1 MKVYYTNRNV
11 EIRDAQRR
19 KIEAKFKKVHRIL
32 GGKASTE
39 AHVIFTRQRHL
50 CDAEVTLRALNHTL
64 VVSAAHVDP
73 FVALCA
79 AADKLEKQAVKNKHK
94 MIDVR
99 RPERQRDEPSPAT
112 QAAAR
117 MTAAAVSSDSN
128 HANSRNNRKPRIV
141 HSNRVLP
148 KPGTVEEAVIQ
159 LDERDCDQITF
170 RDAETG
176 GLRVL
181 LRRRDGDLELV
192 DAGN

>member
-11 EIRDAQRR
+11 EIRDTQKR

-32 GGKASTE
+32 GGKPSTE

-64 VVSAAHVDP
+64 VVSAANVDP

-99 RPERQRDEPSPAT
+99 RPERQRDEASPAT

-117 MTAAAVSSDSN
+117 MTEGAAASASN
-128 HANSRNNRKPRIV
+128 HTKPKTKKPRIV

-159 LDERDCDQITF
+159 LDERNCDQITF

-192 DAGN
+192 DAGS

>member
-11 EIRDAQRR
+11 EIRDAQKR

-32 GGKASTE
+32 GGKPSTE
-39 AHVIFTRQRHL
+39 AHVILSRQRHL
-50 CDAEVTLRALNHTL
+50 CDAEVTLRAFNHTL
-64 VVSAAHVDP
+64 VVSAAHADP
-73 FVALCA
+73 FTALSA

-94 MIDVR
+94 LIDVR
-99 RPERQRDEPSPAT
+99 RPERQRGEPSPAT
-112 QAAAR
+112 EAAAR
-117 MTAAAVSSDSN
+117 LTAGPAATDSN
-128 HANSRNNRKPRIV
+128 HANSKNRKPRIV
-141 HSNRVLP
+141 RSKRVLP

-159 LDERDCDQITF
+159 LDERNCDQITF

-192 DAGN
+192 EADS

>member
-11 EIRDAQRR
+11 EIRDTQKR

-32 GGKASTE
+32 GGKPSTE

-117 MTAAAVSSDSN
+117 MTDGAASSASN
-128 HANSRNNRKPRIV
+128 HSGAKSKKPRIV
-141 HSNRVLP
+141 QSNQILP

-159 LDERDCDQITF
+159 LDERNCDQITF

-192 DAGN
+192 DAGS